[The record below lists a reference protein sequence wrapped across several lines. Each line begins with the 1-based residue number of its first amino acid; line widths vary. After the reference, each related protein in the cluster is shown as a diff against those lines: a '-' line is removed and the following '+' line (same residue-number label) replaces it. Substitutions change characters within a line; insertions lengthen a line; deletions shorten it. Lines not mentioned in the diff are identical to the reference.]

1 MVRAWICRAWRPP
14 WSVGWH
20 AGVWAADVG
29 WAGVQLPGPS
39 PNRSPGP
46 VGSLGS
52 GCGSWACGVS
62 GVGLQFLAV
71 CLSAAFLGPSRGPL
85 LAQSPAGPAR
95 SSQAPPPACGIKS
108 GQVCVCSGRL
118 PAGGCRRQ
126 RASPVSHPEP
136 GRGGG
141 GGRAA
146 GWRDGARCRPG
157 LGTGRGPGGGGGLG
171 AACGLLEELR
181 QAQSWARGLRTPRGQ
196 RFPACGPGRA

>member
-1 MVRAWICRAWRPP
+1 MTELKPILVVGFSKCHLPEPEIRGLSGPIGLPGLQGDAWPHRGRVVVRAWICRAWRPP

-108 GQVCVCSGRL
+108 GQVCV
-118 PAGGCRRQ
+118 
-126 RASPVSHPEP
+126 
-136 GRGGG
+136 
-141 GGRAA
+141 
-146 GWRDGARCRPG
+146 
-157 LGTGRGPGGGGGLG
+157 
-171 AACGLLEELR
+171 
-181 QAQSWARGLRTPRGQ
+181 
-196 RFPACGPGRA
+196 